1 MHNTSQT
8 MTYPSNI
15 PIHFSI
21 IKILQV
27 HLAAHCQAQHIYIYN
42 LFPNPSTSPF
52 QSLPQGSIQ
61 KPPPNPPPSLASNPL
76 IP

>member
-27 HLAAHCQAQHIYIYN
+27 HLAAHCQAQHIYIYITYF
-42 LFPNPSTSPF
+42 LTRLQAHSKAYHKAQFK
-52 QSLPQGSIQ
+52 SLLQIRH
-61 KPPPNPPPSLASNPL
+61 LA
-76 IP
+76 